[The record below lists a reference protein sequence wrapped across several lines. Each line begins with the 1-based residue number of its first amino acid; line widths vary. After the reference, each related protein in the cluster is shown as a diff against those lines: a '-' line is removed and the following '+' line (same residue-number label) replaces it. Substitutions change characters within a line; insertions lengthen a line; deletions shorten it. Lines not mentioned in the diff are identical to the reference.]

1 MDTMGVQHVNG
12 LFMSKL
18 HSSIADKQD
27 DVVMTKQPSL
37 LWNLVFNLILPTLI
51 LTKLSGDE
59 YLGIKPA
66 IVIALAFPVI
76 YGLREFINLRKVN
89 FFSALGVVSV
99 SLTGGISLLELDAV
113 YIAIKEAAIPGML
126 GVAVLLSLKT
136 SQPLIHTFL
145 LNESVMNT
153 AAISQALKDNGA
165 QASFDKL
172 LINASWVLSSSFF
185 LSSAVNYILA
195 VVILT
200 ADPGTELFNQQ
211 LGKMTAL
218 SFPVIALPMTVFLT
232 ANLFYVFRGIT
243 RLTGMPFEDI
253 LKVDTEKK

>member
-1 MDTMGVQHVNG
+1 MGVQHVNG

-18 HSSIADKQD
+18 DSSIADKQD

-51 LTKLSGDE
+51 LTKLSGDA

-66 IVIALAFPVI
+66 IVIALVFPI
-76 YGLREFINLRKVN
+76 MYGLREFINLRKVN
-89 FFSALGVVSV
+89 FFSVLGIVSV

-172 LINASWVLSSSFF
+172 CLLYTSDA
-185 LSSAVNYILA
+185 
-195 VVILT
+195 
-200 ADPGTELFNQQ
+200 ADE
-211 LGKMTAL
+211 
-218 SFPVIALPMTVFLT
+218 
-232 ANLFYVFRGIT
+232 
-243 RLTGMPFEDI
+243 
-253 LKVDTEKK
+253 